1 MISPNESSDS
11 LKESEKVF
19 RVDKF
24 VVPDNAYNEFLQAVK
39 KTHRTL
45 RSCPGFVQ
53 DFIFKQ
59 FSGDGVYN
67 VVTVV
72 EWQNIEFVN
81 QAKITIQEMQ
91 QKEKLNPQE
100 IIKRND
106 IKADFSFCK
115 SIDI

>member
-1 MISPNESSDS
+1 MISANDSSGS

-24 VVPDNAYNEFLQAVK
+24 VVPDNAFDEFLEAVK
-39 KTHRTL
+39 KTHKTL
-45 RSCPGFVQ
+45 RICSGFIQ

-72 EWQNIEFVN
+72 EWQNLKFVN
-81 QAKITIQEMQ
+81 KAKSAIQEMQ
-91 QKEKLNPQE
+91 RKEKLNPQE
-100 IIKRND
+100 IIKRNR
-106 IKADFSFCK
+106 IKSDFSFCK
-115 SIDI
+115 SINF